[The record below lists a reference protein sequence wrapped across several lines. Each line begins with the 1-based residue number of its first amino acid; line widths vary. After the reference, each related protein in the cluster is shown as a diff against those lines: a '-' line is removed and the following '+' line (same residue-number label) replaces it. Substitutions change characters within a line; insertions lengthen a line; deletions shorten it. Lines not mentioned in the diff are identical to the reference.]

1 MLLFSSGRVGGS
13 SIIAKQGSLILLSGG
28 GRTTAR
34 DLVKRRLSAFNEK
47 FEEALCYL
55 SLLQRLDEALCFLS
69 DNCGLAIQWLEDIVE
84 SLKSSAAPLDGGLLW
99 LEDIVESLKSSA
111 APLDGGLLVVAAL
124 DKLEGEFRRLLD
136 DHSSP
141 LPMASS
147 RDNTIAPGY
156 PKANRMQIGVLN
168 AV

>member
-1 MLLFSSGRVGGS
+1 MLAEFDHVQ
-13 SIIAKQGSLILLSGG
+13 SIQVHIDKWAGHLEF
-28 GRTTAR
+28 T
-34 DLVKRRLSAFNEK
+34 
-47 FEEALCYL
+47 
-55 SLLQRLDEALCFLS
+55 RLDEALCFLS
-69 DNCGLAIQWLEDIVE
+69 DNCGLAIQ
-84 SLKSSAAPLDGGLLW
+84 W